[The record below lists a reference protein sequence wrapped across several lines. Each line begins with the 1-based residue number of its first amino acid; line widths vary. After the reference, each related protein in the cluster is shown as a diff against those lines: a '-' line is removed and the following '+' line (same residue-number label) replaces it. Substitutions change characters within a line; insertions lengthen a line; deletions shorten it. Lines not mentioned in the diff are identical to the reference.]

1 MNIDFNFTDAEFS
14 FSDLEKVK
22 KWIVNTI
29 ENEHCFMGN
38 ITYIFC
44 SDNYLLDVNK
54 KYLNHDYFTDVIT
67 FDYVKNKVISGDI
80 FISIDRTKENAEI
93 YNVSHET
100 ELLRVMIHG
109 VLHLIGYDDLT
120 DEQEY
125 EIHSKEDFYLNL
137 YNTSFK

>member
-1 MNIDFNFTDAEFS
+1 MNIDFNFTDAEFT

-22 KWIVNTI
+22 KWIVHTI
-29 ENEHCFMGN
+29 ETEYCFTGN

-80 FISIDRTKENAEI
+80 FISVDRTKENSVV

-120 DEQEY
+120 DEQEN

-137 YNTSFK
+137 YNSL

>member
-1 MNIDFNFTDAEFS
+1 MNIDFNYTDAEFL
-14 FSDLEKVK
+14 FTDTEKIK
-22 KWIVNTI
+22 KWIEKTI
-29 ENEHCFMGN
+29 ENEHCFTGN

-67 FDYVKNKVISGDI
+67 FDYVKDKVISGDI
-80 FISIDRTKENAEI
+80 FISVDRTKENAQI

-120 DEQEY
+120 DEQEE
-125 EIHSKEDFYLNL
+125 EIHKKEDYYLDF
-137 YNTSFK
+137 YNTL